1 MHNITPYKTQLELL
15 DTKDPVFRLSDKI
28 NQENLMQIDK
38 SKIAVIIP
46 VYNAERYLSE
56 LVKRI
61 SRQLPK
67 QNIIAIN
74 DASEDNSLAGCKK
87 LGIRTINF
95 KINKGKG
102 AALRAG
108 FQEALALKF
117 DFAFTIDSD
126 LQHLPEDI
134 PRFLQKLSETDAD
147 LIIGAR
153 NFTLKTMP
161 WARIF
166 SNSTT
171 SKIVSLVAKQKIL
184 DSQSGYRLH
193 RLKPLQNMTFKSER
207 YQFETE
213 IILKLSKSN
222 CKFEFIPIATIYNDE
237 VSYIS
242 HFRDIWNFI
251 KIVCYEIF
259 NHKT

>member
-1 MHNITPYKTQLELL
+1 
-15 DTKDPVFRLSDKI
+15 
-28 NQENLMQIDK
+28 MQIEK

-46 VYNAERYLSE
+46 IYNAEKYLAE
-56 LVKRI
+56 LVRRI
-61 SRQLPK
+61 SMQLPK
-67 QNIIAIN
+67 QNIIAVN
-74 DASEDNSLAGCKK
+74 DASIDNSHSICKK
-87 LGIRTINF
+87 LEIRTINF
-95 KINKGKG
+95 QINRGKG

-108 FQEALALKF
+108 FQEAIDLGF

-134 PRFLQKLSETDAD
+134 PRFLQKLSETNAD

-153 NFTLKTMP
+153 DFTLKTMP

-171 SKIVSLVAKQKIL
+171 SKIVSMVAKHKIL

-193 RLKPLQNMTFKSER
+193 RLKPLKDMTFRSER

-213 IILKLSKSN
+213 IILKLAKLHS
-222 CKFEFIPIATIYNDE
+222 KFEFVPIATIYNDE

-251 KIVCYEIF
+251 KIVCYEFF
-259 NHKT
+259 NKKT